1 MSGSPSLPFSALRVV
16 EAVVRH
22 RNYSWAARELEIT
35 HSAVSQ
41 AVKRLETLLNTK
53 LFERRG
59 GGMQPSPAAVDLAS
73 AYATAALDLHRSL
86 QDVLSASAPAKN

>member
-1 MSGSPSLPFSALRVV
+1 MSVSPQLPFSALRVV

-22 RNYSWAARELEIT
+22 RNYSWAARELDIT

-41 AVKRLETLLNTK
+41 SVKRLETQLNTK

-59 GGMQPSPAAVDLAS
+59 GGMQPSPAAVELAT
-73 AYATAALDLHRSL
+73 AYAAAAVDLQRSL
-86 QDVLSASAPAKN
+86 QDVLNASAKRAQ